1 MNPLEYA
8 IKTNQMDLAARLLVY
23 GMLKATIKLYE
34 EEQRRTKRQSK
45 RS

>member
-23 GMLKATIKLYE
+23 GMLKATLKLHE
-34 EEQRRTKRQSK
+34 EEQRRAKRQPE